1 MKTIYVII
9 LTCITK
15 DLSYHTVNTS
25 SSSGSNNEVRRIQ
38 FTGRSTYIL
47 SLPKKWMNEMNLK
60 AGDLVNI
67 VRDTNHSL
75 SIVPNSLRSADSVNE
90 ATAIITHVETENS
103 LKRKVISMYLAGYN
117 IMHLKAK
124 SGRISPVQRDAIRE
138 VIRRNLVGTEI
149 IADSSEII
157 TVQVLLTLPELSI
170 NTAVRRMF
178 LIATA
183 MHKDAMSA
191 LSELN
196 HELAEA
202 VIKSDDEV
210 DRFSLYILRNL
221 VMATQNERALQE
233 MGLKGIA
240 DCLSYRVAVKSIERV
255 ADHAVGMSS
264 KNLRLNQKIT
274 KEAFDKI
281 QKMSQL
287 SLSVLSDSVEAFLRR
302 DYVLADSVVAKAED
316 MHNLEA
322 DVISFL
328 DRENTAVGKSA
339 NVDIKIIL
347 EDIRR
352 TAEHAS
358 DIAEAAMNQTI
369 REVIQVRTV
378 PQREKEKGI
387 EATIP

>member
-1 MKTIYVII
+1 M
-9 LTCITK
+9 
-15 DLSYHTVNTS
+15 SYHTVNTS

-316 MHNLEA
+316 MHKLEA

-328 DRENTAVGKSA
+328 DRENTADGKSA

>member
-1 MKTIYVII
+1 MPYQI
-9 LTCITK
+9 
-15 DLSYHTVNTS
+15 VNTIPGN
-25 SSSGSNNEVRRIQ
+25 GSNNEVRRIQ

-75 SIVPNSLRSADSVNE
+75 SIVPNSLRPAESLNE
-90 ATAIITHVETENS
+90 ATAVITHTESENS

-157 TVQVLLTLPELSI
+157 TIQVLLTLPELSI

-221 VMATQNERALQE
+221 VMAIQNERALQE

-255 ADHAVGMSS
+255 ADHAVGMSH
-264 KNLRLNQKIT
+264 KNLRLNHKIT
-274 KEAFDKI
+274 NEAFDKI
-281 QKMSQL
+281 QKMSEL

-302 DYVLADSVVAKAED
+302 DYALADSVVAKAED
-316 MHNLEA
+316 MRNLEA

-328 DRENTAVGKSA
+328 DRETMAGGKSA

-369 REVIQVRTV
+369 REVIQVRAV

-387 EATIP
+387 AATLP